1 MRGLPFQPPPLG
13 LSWLGTQTNPH
24 VALGLLLLQPTV
36 CGARDGRHPHHC
48 LFQPVCRNSG
58 PMRLAQKVW
67 RGGSRLA
74 HVAPTAL
81 FPKGPERVTVQV
93 VSACVVGGAHLRALV
108 LGQLH

>member
-1 MRGLPFQPPPLG
+1 
-13 LSWLGTQTNPH
+13 
-24 VALGLLLLQPTV
+24 
-36 CGARDGRHPHHC
+36 
-48 LFQPVCRNSG
+48 
-58 PMRLAQKVW
+58 MRLAQKVW